1 MAKTKP
7 IYHLDNPRTEIYVGD
22 NRDILPQIREGSID
36 LIFADP
42 PFNLD
47 VDYGKWRDNLPR
59 DEYLKFTYEWLDAC
73 LRVLAP
79 HGSIWVNIPDDT
91 AAEVVVYLKKK
102 KLTMMNWCIWH
113 FRFGQCQNTNFI
125 ISKVHVLYFVKDPVK
140 RIWNTGQVL
149 EPSDRATTYADP
161 RTRKTQTPSLRVPL
175 DVWYGKYWGRIQGN
189 NKERRASHKNQIPEL
204 YMERVI
210 RACSK
215 KGGLVLDPFLGSG
228 TTCTVARALKRRS
241 IGIELSSKIAKSA
254 FERIQEGPVRLTNS
268 FETAIKRAFFS
279 VQQGHSTEDVII
291 NDSLRDTFLRACDSE
306 LKELGLRPKKEF
318 DYNWT
323 LENLRKAGKLGS
335 VFSRKL
341 KEPPVTKDA
350 SYKRA
355 KEVAVQI
362 ISQGLKSS
370 IDRVMCDP
378 AQRGEFDRKT
388 KNIAPGIDLYLV
400 RKAALNYRKK
410 GRRKD
415 ELSAEK
421 TTALW

>member
-47 VDYGKWRDNLPR
+47 VDYGKWRDNMPR

-113 FRFGQCQNTNFI
+113 FRFGQCRNANFI
-125 ISKVHVLYFVKDPVK
+125 VSKVHVLYFVKDPYT
-140 RIWNTGQVL
+140 RIWNPGQVR
-149 EPSDRATTYADP
+149 EPSDRATTYADA
-161 RTRKTQTPSLRVPL
+161 RTRKTQTPGLRVPL

-189 NKERRASHKNQIPEL
+189 NKERRADHENQIPEL

-215 KGGLVLDPFLGSG
+215 KGNLVLDPFLGSG
-228 TTCTVARALKRRS
+228 TTCTVARSLGRQS
-241 IGIELSSKIAKSA
+241 IGIEYSKVIAKSA
-254 FERIQEGPVRLTNS
+254 FERIKDGPARFENS
-268 FETAIKRAFFS
+268 FETAVTNAFFS
-279 VQQGHSTEDVII
+279 VHDGESTEEVII
-291 NDSLRDTFLRACDSE
+291 NDSLRNAFIKACNEE
-306 LKELGLRPKKEF
+306 LKRLDLKCRKEF
-318 DYNWT
+318 DYNWK
-323 LENLRKAGKLGS
+323 LENLRKAGKLGG
-335 VFSRKL
+335 VFNRRKKRTSGVKDSDFKRAREVAKL
-341 KEPPVTKDA
+341 IMDDRPTKDVG
-350 SYKRA
+350 R
-355 KEVAVQI
+355 
-362 ISQGLKSS
+362 
-370 IDRVMCDP
+370 RMCDP
-378 AQRGEFDRKT
+378 VLRRKFDEKA
-388 KNIAPGIDLYLV
+388 KKLEPEIDLYLV

-410 GRRKD
+410 GRQQDK
-415 ELSAEK
+415 LSAK
-421 TTALW
+421 